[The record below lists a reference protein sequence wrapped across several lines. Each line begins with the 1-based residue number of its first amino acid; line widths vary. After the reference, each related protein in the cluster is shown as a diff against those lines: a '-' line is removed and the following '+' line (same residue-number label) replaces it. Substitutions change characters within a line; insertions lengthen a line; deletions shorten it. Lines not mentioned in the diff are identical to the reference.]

1 MSPPSES
8 TKLESSGETIEYVG
22 SGKLKDKKVL
32 ITGGD
37 SGIGRSVAVL
47 MAREGADIT
56 IVYLPEEQQDA
67 EDTKRMVE
75 KEQRSCLLFSGNLV
89 KRENCYKAV
98 EEHVKKYGRINV
110 LVNNASKQYMCK
122 NFVDI
127 DLDKVEDLFHT
138 NIFQMFALTKYALPH
153 MNRGDSIINT
163 TSVVTFRG
171 SSSMVDYA
179 SSKGAIVGFT
189 RSLAIQLVPKGIRV
203 NAVAPGAIYTPIQVD
218 TRTAEQMS
226 GWGSKSSLGRPG
238 EPSEVA
244 TSFIF
249 LASPESSLYYGQVLH
264 CYPLGD

>member
-1 MSPPSES
+1 
-8 TKLESSGETIEYVG
+8 
-22 SGKLKDKKVL
+22 
-32 ITGGD
+32 
-37 SGIGRSVAVL
+37 

-153 MNRGDSIINT
+153 MNRGD
-163 TSVVTFRG
+163 R
-171 SSSMVDYA
+171 
-179 SSKGAIVGFT
+179 
-189 RSLAIQLVPKGIRV
+189 
-203 NAVAPGAIYTPIQVD
+203 
-218 TRTAEQMS
+218 
-226 GWGSKSSLGRPG
+226 
-238 EPSEVA
+238 
-244 TSFIF
+244 
-249 LASPESSLYYGQVLH
+249 
-264 CYPLGD
+264 